1 MCEKTIKV
9 TQWLGNIFGDQPIPH
24 YEVNT
29 RTMEILYQLAESSEA
44 RCRDVV
50 LLTEDLKQ
58 KAAEYGTEGSYL
70 QELLL
75 EGVGLSSSSLSKTAS
90 SYLNALEGSAM
101 ALNTKDTSL
110 ASYVPAMNDLT
121 ADILAT
127 EKKNQEMDHELT
139 TLRRKLTSALVL
151 RKSLQEDLSK
161 TEENQVVEK
170 ARAENRLQNMD
181 FFKAK
186 SEDLKFRIKAAEN
199 QLSATRM
206 EPSLSH
212 QALLDLSEKLA
223 KLKQETI
230 PMKKKLESFL
240 DLTPNPSLAQ
250 VKIEEAKR
258 ELAAIDAELTMKVD
272 MMEIAMPDQ
281 HARHMI

>member
-9 TQWLGNIFGDQPIPH
+9 TQWLSNIFGDQPIPH

-29 RTMEILYQLAESSEA
+29 RTTEILYQLAECSEA

-139 TLRRKLTSALVL
+139 ILRKKLTSALVL

-199 QLSATRM
+199 QLSASRM

-272 MMEIAMPDQ
+272 MMEMAMPDQ

>member
-1 MCEKTIKV
+1 MCEKNIKV
-9 TQWLGNIFGDQPIPH
+9 TQWLSNIFGDQPIPH

-29 RTMEILYQLAESSEA
+29 RTTEILYQLAECSEA

-50 LLTEDLKQ
+50 LLTEDLEQ

-75 EGVGLSSSSLSKTAS
+75 EGVGLSTSSLSKTAS

-110 ASYVPAMNDLT
+110 ASYVAAMNDLT

-139 TLRRKLTSALVL
+139 ILRKKLTSALVL

-161 TEENQVVEK
+161 TEENQAVEK

-199 QLSATRM
+199 QLSASRM

-272 MMEIAMPDQ
+272 MMEVAMPDQ

>member
-1 MCEKTIKV
+1 MCENNIKV
-9 TQWLGNIFGDQPIPH
+9 TQWLSNIFGDQPIPH

-50 LLTEDLKQ
+50 LLTEDLEQ

-110 ASYVPAMNDLT
+110 ASYVAAMNDLT
-121 ADILAT
+121 AEILAT
-127 EKKNQEMDHELT
+127 EKKNQEMDHKLT
-139 TLRRKLTSALVL
+139 VLRKKLTSALVL

-161 TEENQVVEK
+161 TEENQAVEK

-199 QLSATRM
+199 QLSASRM

>member
-1 MCEKTIKV
+1 V
-9 TQWLGNIFGDQPIPH
+9 TQWLSNIFGDQPIPR

-29 RTMEILYQLAESSEA
+29 RTTEILYQLAECSEA

-50 LLTEDLKQ
+50 LLTEDLEQ

-75 EGVGLSSSSLSKTAS
+75 EGVGLSTSSLSKTAS

-110 ASYVPAMNDLT
+110 ASYVAAMNDLT

-139 TLRRKLTSALVL
+139 ILRKKLTSALVL

-161 TEENQVVEK
+161 TEENQAVEK

-199 QLSATRM
+199 QLSASRM

>member
-9 TQWLGNIFGDQPIPH
+9 TQWLSNIFGDQPIPH

-29 RTMEILYQLAESSEA
+29 RTMEILYQLAECSEA

-139 TLRRKLTSALVL
+139 ILRKKLTSALVL

-199 QLSATRM
+199 QLSASRM

>member
-9 TQWLGNIFGDQPIPH
+9 TQWLSNIFGDQPIPH

-29 RTMEILYQLAESSEA
+29 RTTEILYQLAECSEA

-139 TLRRKLTSALVL
+139 ILRKKLTSALVL

-199 QLSATRM
+199 QLSASRM

>member
-9 TQWLGNIFGDQPIPH
+9 TQWLSNIFGDQPIPH

-29 RTMEILYQLAESSEA
+29 RTTEILYQLAECSEA

-101 ALNTKDTSL
+101 TLNTKDTSL

-139 TLRRKLTSALVL
+139 ILRKKLTSALVL

-199 QLSATRM
+199 QLSASRM

>member
-9 TQWLGNIFGDQPIPH
+9 TQWLSNIFGDQPIPH

-29 RTMEILYQLAESSEA
+29 RTTEILYQLAECSEA

-139 TLRRKLTSALVL
+139 VLRKKLTSALVL

-161 TEENQVVEK
+161 TEENQAVEK

-199 QLSATRM
+199 QLSASRM

>member
-1 MCEKTIKV
+1 V
-9 TQWLGNIFGDQPIPH
+9 TQWLSNIFGDQPIPH

-29 RTMEILYQLAESSEA
+29 RTTEILYQLAECSEA

-75 EGVGLSSSSLSKTAS
+75 EGVGLSTSSLSKTAS

-110 ASYVPAMNDLT
+110 ASYVAAMNDLT

-139 TLRRKLTSALVL
+139 ILRKKLTSALVL

-161 TEENQVVEK
+161 TEENQAVEK

-199 QLSATRM
+199 QLSASRM

-240 DLTPNPSLAQ
+240 DLTP
-250 VKIEEAKR
+250 VR
-258 ELAAIDAELTMKVD
+258 T
-272 MMEIAMPDQ
+272 IAMAFHPFSKLRMEQVAANSIIVLLNGDI
-281 HARHMI
+281 RH

>member
-1 MCEKTIKV
+1 MCEKNIKV
-9 TQWLGNIFGDQPIPH
+9 TQWLSNIFGDQPIPH

-29 RTMEILYQLAESSEA
+29 RTTEILYQLAECSEA

-50 LLTEDLKQ
+50 LLTEDLEQ
-58 KAAEYGTEGSYL
+58 KAAEYSTEGSYL

-139 TLRRKLTSALVL
+139 VLRKKLTSALVL

-199 QLSATRM
+199 QLSASRM

>member
-1 MCEKTIKV
+1 MCEKNIKV
-9 TQWLGNIFGDQPIPH
+9 TQWLSNIFGDQPIPH

-29 RTMEILYQLAESSEA
+29 RTTEILYQLAECSEA

-50 LLTEDLKQ
+50 LLTEDLEQ

-75 EGVGLSSSSLSKTAS
+75 EGVGLSTSSLSKTAS

-110 ASYVPAMNDLT
+110 ASYVAAMNDLT

-139 TLRRKLTSALVL
+139 ILRKKLTSALVL

-161 TEENQVVEK
+161 TEENQAVEK

-186 SEDLKFRIKAAEN
+186 SEDLKFRIKAAEGSKKHRGCTVGGHKFHVSGTYESIF
-199 QLSATRM
+199 LIPVTGESAVCK
-206 EPSLSH
+206 
-212 QALLDLSEKLA
+212 QDGALLISPGPTGSFRETGQAETRDHTYEK
-223 KLKQETI
+223 
-230 PMKKKLESFL
+230 
-240 DLTPNPSLAQ
+240 
-250 VKIEEAKR
+250 EAGVLPRLNSKSVSC
-258 ELAAIDAELTMKVD
+258 TS
-272 MMEIAMPDQ
+272 
-281 HARHMI
+281 

>member
-9 TQWLGNIFGDQPIPH
+9 TQWLSNIFGDQPIPH

-29 RTMEILYQLAESSEA
+29 RTTEILYQLAECNEA

-50 LLTEDLKQ
+50 LLTEDLEQ

-70 QELLL
+70 EELLL

-101 ALNTKDTSL
+101 SLNTKDTSL
-110 ASYVPAMNDLT
+110 ASFVAAMNDLT
-121 ADILAT
+121 AEILAT

-139 TLRRKLTSALVL
+139 ILRKKLTSALVL

-199 QLSATRM
+199 QLSASRM

-272 MMEIAMPDQ
+272 MMEIAVPDQ
-281 HARHMI
+281 HARHVI